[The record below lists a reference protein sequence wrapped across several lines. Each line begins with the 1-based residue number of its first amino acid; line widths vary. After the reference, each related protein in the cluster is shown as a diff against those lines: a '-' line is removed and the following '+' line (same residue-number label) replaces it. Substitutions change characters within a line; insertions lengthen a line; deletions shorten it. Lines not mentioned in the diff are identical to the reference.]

1 MHAIIT
7 VIGKDTVGII
17 AGVSSVL
24 SRNHINVRDIS
35 QSVLKEYF
43 AMVMLVDLSSAS
55 TTFAD
60 IQKQLEAAGQSMGIS
75 IRIQHE
81 DVFEAM
87 HRI

>member
-1 MHAIIT
+1 
-7 VIGKDTVGII
+7 
-17 AGVSSVL
+17 VL

-43 AMVMLVDLSSAS
+43 AMVMLVDLSNAS
-55 TTFAD
+55 TAFTD
-60 IQKQLEAAGQSMGIS
+60 IQKQLEATGQSMGIS